1 MTGNSVF
8 TYSAAD
14 TQSEETVA
22 ITFEDYENWKK
33 QFTADAL
40 RGQRYGQSF
49 ANWFGI
55 TDNLLYYTTDPDWLD
70 DYIRR
75 KYVARS

>member
-1 MTGNSVF
+1 MTGHSIF
-8 TYSAAD
+8 TYEAPQTR
-14 TQSEETVA
+14 TQETVT
-22 ITFEDYENWKK
+22 ITEQDYENWKK

-55 TDNLLYYTTDPDWLD
+55 TDNLLFFTTEIEWCEN
-70 DYIRR
+70 YIRD
-75 KYVARS
+75 KYIARR